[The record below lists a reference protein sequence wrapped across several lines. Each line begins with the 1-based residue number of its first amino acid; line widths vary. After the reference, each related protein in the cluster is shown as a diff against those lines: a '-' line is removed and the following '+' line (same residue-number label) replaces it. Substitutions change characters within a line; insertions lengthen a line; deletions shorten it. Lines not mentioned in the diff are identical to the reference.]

1 MIQTRSEVVDCI
13 LAAIDDK
20 DTVMDVEELIDKPY
34 HGMGLIG
41 LGPVTVLEF
50 PLEEDYELVLH
61 PQLGIV
67 KE

>member
-1 MIQTRSEVVDCI
+1 MDHV

-20 DTVMDVEELIDKPY
+20 GMVVDVKELVDKPH

-41 LGPVTVLEF
+41 LGPVTL
-50 PLEEDYELVLH
+50 LKLLLKEDYELVLH

>member
-1 MIQTRSEVVDCI
+1 MIETRSEVVDHI
-13 LAAIDDK
+13 LPAVDDK
-20 DTVMDVEELIDKPY
+20 DTVMDVKELVDKPH

-41 LGPVTVLEF
+41 LGPVTLLKRLLKEGYKF
-50 PLEEDYELVLH
+50 VLH